1 MCGRSL
7 VNASEIHMTTTYR
20 SRASWDRSGRR
31 LGRGMIAVPAIL
43 LVILIFGPLAYSI
56 VLSLYKWQITDI
68 NNGKPFVGLDN
79 YVHLFTDPQV
89 LTAVTNTLEYVV
101 GSVGIE
107 LVLGFII
114 ASALFEMTKGRKLAN
129 SLILLPMIIAPVIT
143 ALIWRYMLDPQFGL
157 VSQLL
162 SLVGVKGGVP
172 FFGSSQYALP
182 SLMIVDIWQW
192 TPFVVLI
199 LHAGMLG
206 ISEEQFEAARIDGA
220 GRWRILRSIVIPGI
234 APQILLV
241 LLFRTMDT
249 YRIFDTVFVL
259 TRGGPGTSTE
269 TIGLY
274 TYQTG
279 FSFFNLGYAMTLSVF
294 ILVTVAI
301 ISGFYLRLLR
311 RREVFQ

>member
-1 MCGRSL
+1 
-7 VNASEIHMTTTYR
+7 MTMSYR
-20 SRASWDRSGRR
+20 SRATWDRGGRR

-43 LVILIFGPLAYSI
+43 LVVLIFGPLVYSI

-68 NNGKPFVGLDN
+68 NSGKPFVGLDN
-79 YVHLFTDPQV
+79 YVRLFTDPQV
-89 LTAVTNTLEYVV
+89 LNAVLNTIEYVV

-157 VSQLL
+157 VSQVLAL
-162 SLVGVKGGVP
+162 FGVKGGVP
-172 FFGSSQYALP
+172 FFGSSQFALP
-182 SLMIVDIWQW
+182 SLMLVDIWQW

>member
-1 MCGRSL
+1 
-7 VNASEIHMTTTYR
+7 MTTTYR
-20 SRASWDRSGRR
+20 SRANWDRGGRR
-31 LGRGMIAVPAIL
+31 LGRAMVAVPAIL
-43 LVILIFGPLAYSI
+43 LAVLIFGPLIYSV

-68 NNGKPFVGLDN
+68 NSGKPFVGFAN
-79 YVHLFTDPQV
+79 YVQLFTDSKV
-89 LTAVTNTLEYVV
+89 LNAVVNTLLYVV

-107 LVLGFII
+107 LVLGFVI
-114 ASALFEMTKGRKLAN
+114 ASALFELTKGRRLAN
-129 SLILLPMIIAPVIT
+129 ALILLPMIIAPVIT

-157 VSQLL
+157 VSQVLA
-162 SLVGVKGGVP
+162 VFGVKGGVA
-172 FFGSSQYALP
+172 FFGSSTLALP
-182 SLMIVDIWQW
+182 SLMLVDIWQW

-220 GRWRILRSIVIPGI
+220 GRLRILRSIVIPGI

-259 TRGGPGTSTE
+259 TRGGPGISTE

-279 FSFFNLGYAMTLSVF
+279 FSFFNLGYAMALGVF

-301 ISGFYLRLLR
+301 ISSFYLRLLR
-311 RREVFQ
+311 RRAVFQ

>member
-1 MCGRSL
+1 MTSLTVRRRS
-7 VNASEIHMTTTYR
+7 H
-20 SRASWDRSGRR
+20 WDRGGRR
-31 LGRGMIAVPAIL
+31 LGSALVALPAL
-43 LVILIFGPLAYSI
+43 ILIALIIGPLVYSV

-68 NNGKPFVGLDN
+68 NNPTNDFVGLGN
-79 YVHLFTDPQV
+79 FVTLFTDPTV
-89 LTAVTNTLEYVV
+89 LVALRNTVVYVI
-101 GSVGIE
+101 GSVGVE

-114 ASALFEMTKGRKLAN
+114 ASALFEITRGRRLAN
-129 SLILLPMIIAPVIT
+129 SLILLPMIVAPVIT
-143 ALIWRYMLDPQFGL
+143 ALLWRYLLDPQYGL
-157 VSQLL
+157 ISRIAIGL
-162 SLVGVKGGVP
+162 GAPKGID
-172 FFGSSQYALP
+172 FFGSPQLALP
-182 SLMIVDIWQW
+182 ALMMVDIWQW

-220 GRWRILRSIVIPGI
+220 GRVRILRSIVLPAI

-274 TYQTG
+274 TYRTG
-279 FSFFNLGYAMTLSVF
+279 FSYFEMGYAMALSVF
-294 ILVTVAI
+294 ILVTVAL
-301 ISGFYLRLLR
+301 ISSVYLRLLR
-311 RREVFQ
+311 RRDVFR

>member
-1 MCGRSL
+1 
-7 VNASEIHMTTTYR
+7 MTAQNTQ
-20 SRASWDRSGRR
+20 WDRGGRR
-31 LGRGMIAVPAIL
+31 LGRAMIALPALIL
-43 LVILIFGPLAYSI
+43 ALLIFGPLIYSI
-56 VLSLYKWQITDI
+56 VLSLYKWQLTDI
-68 NNGKPFVGLDN
+68 NSGKPFVGFAN

-89 LTAVTNTLEYVV
+89 LNAVGNTLIYVV
-101 GSVGIE
+101 GSVGTE
-107 LVLGFII
+107 LILGFVI

-157 VSQLL
+157 VAQVLSVFGFKGGISFFGTSQL
-162 SLVGVKGGVP
+162 
-172 FFGSSQYALP
+172 ALP
-182 SLMIVDIWQW
+182 SLILVDVWQW
-192 TPFVVLI
+192 TPFVILI

-220 GRWRILRSIVIPGI
+220 GRWRILRSIVLPGI

-279 FSFFNLGYAMTLSVF
+279 FSFFDMGYAMTLGVF

-301 ISGFYLRLLR
+301 ISSFYIRLLR

>member
-1 MCGRSL
+1 MS
-7 VNASEIHMTTTYR
+7 TTPLAR
-20 SRASWDRSGRR
+20 KAWDREGRR
-31 LGRGMIAVPAIL
+31 LGRGLMALPA
-43 LVILIFGPLAYSI
+43 VILALVIFGPLVYSI

-68 NNGKPFVGLDN
+68 NSGKPFVGLAN
-79 YVHLFTDPQV
+79 YAKLFTDPKV
-89 LTAVTNTLEYVV
+89 LSAVGNTLFYVV
-101 GSVGIE
+101 AAVGIE

-114 ASALFEMTKGRKLAN
+114 ASALFELTKGRKLAN

-143 ALIWRYMLDPQFGL
+143 ALIWRYMFDPQFG
-157 VSQLL
+157 VISQVLGL
-162 SLVGVKGGVP
+162 FGVKGGID
-172 FFGSSQYALP
+172 FLGSSSLALP
-182 SLMIVDIWQW
+182 SLVLVDIWQW
-192 TPFVVLI
+192 TPFVILI

-249 YRIFDTVFVL
+249 YRIFDTVYVL
-259 TRGGPGTSTE
+259 TRGGPGGATE

-279 FSFFNLGYAMTLSVF
+279 FSFFDMGYAMTLSVF

-311 RREVFQ
+311 RRAVFS

>member
-1 MCGRSL
+1 
-7 VNASEIHMTTTYR
+7 
-20 SRASWDRSGRR
+20 
-31 LGRGMIAVPAIL
+31 MIAVPAL
-43 LVILIFGPLAYSI
+43 LLLALIFGPLAYSI

-68 NNGKPFVGLDN
+68 NSGKPFVGLDN
-79 YVHLFTDPQV
+79 YVRLFTDPQV
-89 LTAVTNTLEYVV
+89 LNAVLNTLAYVV
-101 GSVGIE
+101 GSVGVE

-162 SLVGVKGGVP
+162 AVFGVKGGVP

-182 SLMIVDIWQW
+182 SLMVVDIWQW

>member
-1 MCGRSL
+1 
-7 VNASEIHMTTTYR
+7 MTTTYR
-20 SRASWDRSGRR
+20 ARKTWDRGGRR
-31 LGRGMIAVPAIL
+31 LGRSMIAVPAVL
-43 LVILIFGPLAYSI
+43 LAALIFGPLVYSI

-68 NNGKPFVGLDN
+68 NNGKPFVGLAN
-79 YVHLFTDPQV
+79 YVQLFTDPKV
-89 LTAVTNTLEYVV
+89 LISVFNTLEYVV
-101 GSVGIE
+101 GSVGVE
-107 LVLGFII
+107 LILGFIT

-157 VSQLL
+157 VSQILT
-162 SLVGVKGGVP
+162 VFGIKGGIP
-172 FFGSSQYALP
+172 FFGSSQLALP

-279 FSFFNLGYAMTLSVF
+279 FSFFDLGYAMTLSVF
-294 ILVTVAI
+294 ILVTVGI

-311 RREVFQ
+311 RREVFA

>member
-1 MCGRSL
+1 M
-7 VNASEIHMTTTYR
+7 
-20 SRASWDRSGRR
+20 
-31 LGRGMIAVPAIL
+31 
-43 LVILIFGPLAYSI
+43 
-56 VLSLYKWQITDI
+56 K
-68 NNGKPFVGLDN
+68 
-79 YVHLFTDPQV
+79 LFTDPQV
-89 LTAVTNTLEYVV
+89 LNAVANTVEYVI
-101 GSVGIE
+101 GSVGVE
-107 LVLGFII
+107 LILGFII
-114 ASALFEMTKGRKLAN
+114 ASALFELTKGRKLAN

-157 VSQLL
+157 VSQVLAVL
-162 SLVGVKGGVP
+162 GIKGGIG
-172 FFGSSQYALP
+172 FLGSSQLALP
-182 SLMIVDIWQW
+182 SLMLIDIWQW

-259 TRGGPGTSTE
+259 TKGGPGTSTQ
-269 TIGLY
+269 TIGMY

-279 FSFFNLGYAMTLSVF
+279 FSFFDMGYAMTLSVF
-294 ILVTVAI
+294 ILVTVAL
-301 ISGFYLRLLR
+301 ISSFYLRLLR

>member
-1 MCGRSL
+1 
-7 VNASEIHMTTTYR
+7 MTTTYR
-20 SRASWDRSGRR
+20 SRSSWDRGGRR
-31 LGRGMIAVPAIL
+31 LGRGMIAIPAL
-43 LVILIFGPLAYSI
+43 LLLALIFGPLIYS
-56 VLSLYKWQITDI
+56 VLLSLYKWQITDI
-68 NNGKPFVGLDN
+68 NSDKPFAGLSN
-79 YVHLFTDPQV
+79 YVTLFTDSKV
-89 LTAVTNTLEYVV
+89 LNAVENTVLYVI
-101 GSVGIE
+101 GSVGVE

-114 ASALFEMTKGRKLAN
+114 ASALFDLTKGRRLAN

-157 VSQLL
+157 VAQVLAL
-162 SLVGVKGGVP
+162 FGDKNGIA
-172 FFGSSQYALP
+172 FFGSSTLALP

-220 GRWRILRSIVIPGI
+220 GRMRILRSIVIPGI

-259 TRGGPGTSTE
+259 TRGGPGISTE

-279 FSFFNLGYAMTLSVF
+279 FSFFNMGYAMALGVF

-301 ISGFYLRLLR
+301 ISAFYLRLLR
-311 RREVFQ
+311 RREVFS

>member
-1 MCGRSL
+1 
-7 VNASEIHMTTTYR
+7 MTTSYR
-20 SRASWDRSGRR
+20 SRASWDRGGRR
-31 LGRGMIAVPAIL
+31 LGRSMIAVPAIL
-43 LVILIFGPLAYSI
+43 LVVLIFGPLVYSI
-56 VLSLYKWQITDI
+56 VLSLYKWQLTDI
-68 NNGKPFVGLDN
+68 NSGKPFVGLAN

-89 LTAVTNTLEYVV
+89 LTAVLNTLEYVV
-101 GSVGIE
+101 GSVGVE

-157 VSQLL
+157 VSQVLA
-162 SLVGVKGGVP
+162 VFGVKGGIP

-182 SLMIVDIWQW
+182 SLMVVDIWQW

-259 TRGGPGTSTE
+259 TRGGPGTSTQ

-301 ISGFYLRLLR
+301 ISSFYLRLLR

>member
-1 MCGRSL
+1 MCGRSP
-7 VNASEIHMTTTYR
+7 VNASEIQMTTTYR

-68 NNGKPFVGLDN
+68 NNSKPFVGLDN

>member
-1 MCGRSL
+1 
-7 VNASEIHMTTTYR
+7 MTTGYSTR
-20 SRASWDRSGRR
+20 KGWDRGGRR
-31 LGRGMIAVPAIL
+31 LGRGMIAIPAL
-43 LVILIFGPLAYSI
+43 LLAALIFGPLVYSI
-56 VLSLYKWQITDI
+56 VLSLYKWGITDI
-68 NNGKPFVGLDN
+68 NQGKPFVGLAN
-79 YVHLFTDPQV
+79 YAELFTDPKV
-89 LTAVTNTLEYVV
+89 LTAVGNTVEYVI
-101 GSVGIE
+101 GSVGVE

-157 VSQLL
+157 ISQML
-162 SLVGVKGGVP
+162 SLVGVKGGVS
-172 FFGSSQYALP
+172 FLGSSQLALP

-220 GRWRILRSIVIPGI
+220 GRWRILRSIVLPGI

-259 TRGGPGTSTE
+259 TRGGPGTSTQ

-279 FSFFNLGYAMTLSVF
+279 FSFFDLGYAMTLSVF
-294 ILVTVAI
+294 ILVTVAL
-301 ISGFYLRLLR
+301 ISSFYIRLLR

>member
-1 MCGRSL
+1 
-7 VNASEIHMTTTYR
+7 MTTMYR
-20 SRASWDRSGRR
+20 ANRTWDRGGRR
-31 LGRGMIAVPAIL
+31 LGRVMIAVPAIL
-43 LVILIFGPLAYSI
+43 LVALIFGPLVYSI
-56 VLSLYKWQITDI
+56 VLSLYAWQITDI
-68 NNGKPFVGLDN
+68 NSGKPFVGLAN
-79 YVHLFTDPQV
+79 YVHLFTDPAV
-89 LTAVTNTLEYVV
+89 LTAVGNTLLYVV
-101 GSVGIE
+101 GSVGVE

-157 VSQLL
+157 VSQVLDLL
-162 SLVGVKGGVP
+162 GIKGGIA
-172 FFGSSQYALP
+172 FFGSSALALP
-182 SLMIVDIWQW
+182 SLMVVDIWQW

-220 GRWRILRSIVIPGI
+220 GRLRILRSIVIPGI

-269 TIGLY
+269 TIGLL

-279 FSFFNLGYAMTLSVF
+279 FSFFNLGYAMALGVF

-311 RREVFQ
+311 RRAVFQ